1 MIAREPSRL
10 AGGGGGGGWEGRG
23 SRGVVAGVV
32 VLAARR
38 STGESC
44 VNGQVKDGG
53 EGGGKWR
60 RRRGW
65 RRVKVL
71 TFDKPLGLPSR
82 AKVTAVASTGAS
94 NPLATLPHS
103 FFRPA
108 SSRRLLGR
116 YGIDGRLGSTSSARG
131 RVLSTARGQR
141 SAGRGDADVG
151 QTSIPSFLSRAIS
164 GFLDLFLQVLL
175 LSRLVLVFAL
185 LDFLFFPSK
194 WLRNYLYSV
203 CDNNCRCVV
212 FFF

>member
-10 AGGGGGGGWEGRG
+10 AGGGRGRGGGRARVARCRRRGGCACCPPLDRRKLREWASEGWRG
-23 SRGVVAGVV
+23 
-32 VLAARR
+32 
-38 STGESC
+38 
-44 VNGQVKDGG
+44 
-53 EGGGKWR
+53 GGGKWR

-203 CDNNCRCVV
+203 CDNNCRC